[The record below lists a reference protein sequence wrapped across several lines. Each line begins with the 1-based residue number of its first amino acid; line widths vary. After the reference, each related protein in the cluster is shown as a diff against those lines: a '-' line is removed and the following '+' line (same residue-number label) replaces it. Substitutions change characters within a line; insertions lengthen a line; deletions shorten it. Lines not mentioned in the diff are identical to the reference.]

1 MEDDD
6 RIMNIRRENEA
17 SLITPSRTE
26 AIAEGTEEAAINLDD
41 CGEKVMGLEV
51 WTQR

>member
-6 RIMNIRRENEA
+6 RIMNIRRENEV
-17 SLITPSRTE
+17 SLIILFRTE
-26 AIAEGTEEAAINLDD
+26 AIVEGIEEAVINFDD

-51 WTQR
+51 WI